1 MNELFDPLNLV
12 LAAIAL
18 MVVWRLRSVLGQ
30 RTGTE
35 RPPID
40 PYAPPRRTNGSAPV
54 ETGSGKV
61 LEFPTG
67 KEEPAK
73 KPEVDAEPK
82 APVWTGYAAAAS
94 PLAAGFEKLLKADP
108 AFQPKE
114 FLEGAKLAYEM
125 IVEAFA
131 KGDKPALKNLLSKE
145 VFDGFAKAIDGRGQA
160 SEKLDFQ
167 FVGFEKVDYT
177 SVALAGKR
185 ASIVVKFASQM
196 ISATFDKAGA
206 LIDGNP
212 REVRDITDI
221 WTFERDVAQ
230 KDPNWRVVATET
242 QA

>member
-40 PYAPPRRTNGSAPV
+40 PYAPPRRTNGGAPV
-54 ETGSGKV
+54 ETASGKV
-61 LEFPTG
+61 LDFPSS
-67 KEEPAK
+67 KEESAK
-73 KPEVDAEPK
+73 KAEVDLEPK
-82 APVWTGYAAAAS
+82 VPIWTGYAKAES
-94 PLAAGFEKLLKADP
+94 PLAAGFEKLAQADP
-108 AFQPKE
+108 AFQPRE

-131 KGDKPALKNLLSKE
+131 KGDKPALKNLLSRE
-145 VFDGFAKAIDGRGQA
+145 VFDGFTKAIDSRSQA
-160 SEKLDFQ
+160 GEKLDFQ
-167 FVGFEKVDYT
+167 FVGFEKVDFM
-177 SVALAGKR
+177 SVSLTGKR
-185 ASIVVKFASQM
+185 ANIVVKFASQM
-196 ISATFDKAGA
+196 ISATYDKAGT

>member
-1 MNELFDPLNLV
+1 MNEIFDPLNLV

-35 RPPID
+35 RPPSD
-40 PYAPPRRTNGSAPV
+40 PYAPRRPHGSAPV
-54 ETGSGKV
+54 ETGSGKI
-61 LEFPTG
+61 LEFPSS

-73 KPEVDAEPK
+73 KVEVDAEPK
-82 APVWTGYAAAAS
+82 APVWTGFAAAAT
-94 PLAAGFEKLLKADP
+94 PLAAGFEKLVQADP
-108 AFQPKE
+108 AFSPKE

-145 VFDGFAKAIDGRGQA
+145 VLDGFTKAIDRRSQA
-160 SEKLDFQ
+160 GEKLDFQ
-167 FVGFEKVDYT
+167 FVGFEKVDFM